1 MQPKNFLWDPRSPP
15 VALIDFELAEPGLAV
30 RDLVRLQY
38 GVWNRRPILR
48 EAFLNGYGSALIA
61 DEQSALRDLA
71 HPTRPSAIWWASAN
85 NDADMMTRGYRTLAQ
100 LRRISRDA

>member
-1 MQPKNFLWDPRSPP
+1 
-15 VALIDFELAEPGLAV
+15 VALIDFERAEPGLAV

-38 GVWNRRPILR
+38 GVWNRRPVLR
-48 EAFLNGYGSALIA
+48 TAFLNGYGRALTA

-71 HPTRPSAIWWASAN
+71 ALDAVSAIWWGSAN
-85 NDADMMTRGYRTLAQ
+85 NDADTMTRGYRTLAQ